1 LSGGE
6 RGLPLPLVRC
16 DVSVRLY
23 RKVHKDCTLSF
34 EGSRYQV
41 LHRLVGKRILIR
53 FQQGVLRI
61 FDGDRLVATH
71 AQSPVKGRLV
81 ETPGLREAILADREM
96 SARRHAS
103 PLKGKAKATPSPRPG
118 TYARDV
124 YHRRPQ
130 DGRREIAKG
139 ECCEGRQQRNY
150 LCREVM
156 VLSGLRGVSEWD
168 WQPEAV
174 ATA

>member
-1 LSGGE
+1 
-6 RGLPLPLVRC
+6 VRC

-41 LHRLVGKRILIR
+41 PHTLVGKRILIR

-71 AQSPVKGRLV
+71 AQSSAKGRLV
-81 ETPGLREAILADREM
+81 ELPGLREAILADREM
-96 SARRHAS
+96 NARKYAS
-103 PLKGKAKATPSPRPG
+103 PLKGKAKATLSPRLG
-118 TYARDV
+118 KYARDV
-124 YHRRPQ
+124 SHRRPQ
-130 DGRREIAKG
+130 DGRREPAKG
-139 ECCEGRQQRNY
+139 ECCEGPQQRDY
-150 LCREVM
+150 LCREAM
-156 VLSGLRGVSEWD
+156 VLAGLRGVSEWGCS
-168 WQPEAV
+168 PEAV